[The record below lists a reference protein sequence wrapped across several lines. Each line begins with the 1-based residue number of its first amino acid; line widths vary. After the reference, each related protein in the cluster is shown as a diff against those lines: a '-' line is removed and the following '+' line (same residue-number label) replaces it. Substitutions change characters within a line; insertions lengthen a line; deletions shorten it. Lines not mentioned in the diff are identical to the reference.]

1 MGTLA
6 DSEHVTYLRFW
17 GSIWP
22 KHHVSGPDLIRLDSP
37 WLLIQENSSLTLSA
51 SLTKTIISVSL
62 GGRLPPVSHLPA
74 PASHLLVGENLLSSW
89 RGHSSCFQLSGEL
102 WAELEA
108 VCCWSRLWVSSSSC
122 LLVFITVNSSAS
134 IGNCPLS
141 HPFGWWME
149 LGPVFCQQLSTD
161 QTVAFLYIP
170 VTWLFCSLFSDFFW
184 ELADRKSVV

>member
-1 MGTLA
+1 MWLI
-6 DSEHVTYLRFW
+6 LRFW
-17 GSIWP
+17 GLIWP
-22 KHHVSGPDLIRLDSP
+22 KDRVSGPIWLDLIALGCSSRKTVVWPFLQA
-37 WLLIQENSSLTLSA
+37 WQRQSSLSVWAAGCLQSA
-51 SLTKTIISVSL
+51 TCQ
-62 GGRLPPVSHLPA
+62 HLPA

-108 VCCWSRLWVSSSSC
+108 VYCWSRFWGSSSSC
-122 LLVFITVNSSAS
+122 LLVFTTVNSSTS

-149 LGPVFCQQLSTD
+149 SGAVFCQLLSTD

-170 VTWLFCSLFSDFFW
+170 MTWLFCSQFSDFFFENW
-184 ELADRKSVV
+184 PQ